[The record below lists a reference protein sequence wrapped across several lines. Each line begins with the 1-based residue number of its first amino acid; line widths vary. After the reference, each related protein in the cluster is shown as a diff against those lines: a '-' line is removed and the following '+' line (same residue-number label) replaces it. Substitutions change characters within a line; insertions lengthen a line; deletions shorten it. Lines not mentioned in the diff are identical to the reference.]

1 MGKVINTQVVSG
13 TFSLDVSNL
22 NNGIYFLQV
31 DNTTKKI
38 IVRK

>member
-1 MGKVINTQVVSG
+1 MGRVISTQIVSG
-13 TFSLDVSNL
+13 TLSLDVSGL

-31 DNTTKKI
+31 DNKTKKI

>member
-1 MGKVINTQVVSG
+1 MGRVINTQTVSG
-13 TFSLDVSNL
+13 NLSLDVSTL
-22 NNGIYFLQV
+22 TNGIYFLQV